1 LLAKLEP
8 LLDATIRARVKEGDR
23 VDPFPAFFISQNSKK
38 TSATFAKSNWVTVA
52 LQIVTDKGASLD
64 ASAKVVTVCMA
75 KRDIELGTPESDGQ
89 KEDDKPRAPILLTT
103 LARSSSPC

>member
-1 LLAKLEP
+1 MLAKLEP

-23 VDPFPAFFISQNSKK
+23 VDPFPAFFISQNSKN

-64 ASAKVVTVCMA
+64 AKVVTVCMA
-75 KRDIELGTPESDGQ
+75 KRDIELGTPKSEGQ
-89 KEDDKPRAPILLTT
+89 EKG
-103 LARSSSPC
+103 